1 MVRQRV
7 PPTRVLVIDDNAGAR
22 DILTRFLEPEGF
34 TVVTAT
40 NGQDALRQL
49 RSEPLPNLIL
59 LDLVMPIM
67 TGMEFLAER
76 QRDPSLAAIP
86 VVVLS
91 GVSDFEREAAKLGVA
106 AYLEKPLDPDDL
118 VEKVLEMIK
127 GY

>member
-1 MVRQRV
+1 MGHAKQRILLVDDDPGIMVAVKQSLMIHGYEMTTASDGLEALAAFDREL
-7 PPTRVLVIDDNAGAR
+7 PELV
-22 DILTRFLEPEGF
+22 
-34 TVVTAT
+34 
-40 NGQDALRQL
+40 
-49 RSEPLPNLIL
+49 L

-76 QRDPSLAAIP
+76 QQDPSLAAIP

-91 GVSDFEREAAKLGVA
+91 GVSDFEREAAKFGVA

>member
-1 MVRQRV
+1 
-7 PPTRVLVIDDNAGAR
+7 VIDDNAGAR

-91 GVSDFEREAAKLGVA
+91 GVSDFEREAAKFGVA

-127 GY
+127 DY